1 MAAVPPTGGRSES
14 TDKIVSMLSK
24 RDGISYYHSW
34 SGGRNKVSMVK
45 DSIVREKLL
54 SLIKSRIDPGRYG
67 WSGHFRWP
75 LLSIAVG
82 IVSGLGAILFEELL
96 RHALYY
102 FLHLPTGF
110 LEPVKGVGAAA
121 VASLAATRSWLF
133 LIIPALG
140 GLVSGLLVFFIAP
153 EAEGHGTDAMIE
165 AFHRRGGFIR
175 KRVPF
180 VKILASAL
188 TIGSGGSAG
197 KEGPIAQIGA
207 GFGSFLATVL
217 KLKPRDR
224 RILVLAGAAGGI
236 GAIFHAPLGAAL
248 FAPEVLYRE
257 TEFEFEAI
265 LPCIVSSIVASSIFD
280 QYFGRAALFFP
291 GPVDFAPAEL
301 LPYAIF
307 GVVCA
312 LVGYVYVKVFYDVAR
327 DRFFNRVPIPKALKP
342 ALGGL
347 MLGVIAF
354 LVPQVMDGG
363 YGWIQAALEGKI
375 FWGTMLLLA
384 IMKIVATSCTISSG
398 GSGGVFGPSVFMGA
412 MLGGAFGFLGHNLAP
427 GWVIHPNS
435 FVLVGI
441 GGFFAGVAKVPVA
454 SIIMACEMCS
464 SYTLLVPLMLVSTIS
479 YVLLGRV
486 SLYEKQ
492 VVTRLASP
500 AHMTEFARGLLE
512 EMHVSEAVKL
522 RQVTTIPENM
532 PFDQLIQVISGSQ
545 EAYFPVVDQNDKMS
559 GILSINDIRGVMFEE
574 SLRRLIVAKDVATP
588 NVVRVLWNESLQVA
602 MDKMVLLNVDELPV
616 VQEDAPDKIVAMIS
630 KRDIIS
636 HYHAKGGMG

>member
-1 MAAVPPTGGRSES
+1 MKGA
-14 TDKIVSMLSK
+14 L
-24 RDGISYYHSW
+24 
-34 SGGRNKVSMVK
+34 
-45 DSIVREKLL
+45 VREKLAR
-54 SLIKSRIDPGRYG
+54 LIKSWTATERYG
-67 WSGHFRWP
+67 WAGHFRWP

-82 IVSGLGAILFEELL
+82 VVSGLGAILFEELL
-96 RHALYY
+96 RQALHH
-102 FLHLPTGF
+102 FLHLSTGF
-110 LEPVKGVGAAA
+110 FEPLRG
-121 VASLAATRSWLF
+121 SEAATVAALADIRSPLF

-140 GLVSGLLVFFIAP
+140 GLVSGVLVFFIAP
-153 EAEGHGTDAMIE
+153 EAEGHGTDAMID
-165 AFHRRGGFIR
+165 AFHRRGGYIR

-180 VKILASAL
+180 VKILASAI

-207 GFGSFLATVL
+207 GFGSFLATIL

-280 QYFGRAALFFP
+280 QYYGRTALFFP
-291 GPVDFAPAEL
+291 GPVNFEPVEL
-301 LPYAIF
+301 LPYALF

-312 LVGYVYVKVFYDVAR
+312 LVGYVYVKLFYGAR
-327 DRFFNRVPIPKALKP
+327 DRFFKQVRIPRALKP

-347 MLGVIAF
+347 MMGVIAF
-354 LVPQVMDGG
+354 LVPQIMDGG

-375 FWGTMLLLA
+375 FWGLMLLLVFL
-384 IMKIVATSCTISSG
+384 KIVATSCTISSG

-412 MLGGAFGFLGHNLAP
+412 MLGGAFGFLGHQLAP
-427 GWVIHPNS
+427 GWVVHPNS

-441 GGFFAGVAKVPVA
+441 GGFFAGVAKVPVS
-454 SIIMACEMCS
+454 SIIMACEMCA

-479 YVLLGRV
+479 YLLLGKV

-500 AHMTEFARGLLE
+500 AHMTEFSRGLLE
-512 EMHVSEAVKL
+512 EMYVAEVVKP
-522 RQVTTIPENM
+522 QPVVVVGEKM
-532 PFDQLIQVISGSQ
+532 PLGQLIEVMANSQ
-545 EAYFPVVDQNDKMS
+545 QLYFPVVDGGGGVT
-559 GILSINDIRGVMFEE
+559 GILSINDIREVMFEE
-574 SLRRLIVAKDVATP
+574 SVHQLIVAKDVATP
-588 NVVRVLWNESLQVA
+588 NVVRVFEQDSLQEA
-602 MDKMVLLNVDELPV
+602 LDKMVLLNVDELPV
-616 VQEDAPDKIVAMIS
+616 VKEDTPDEIVAMIS
-630 KRDIIS
+630 KRDIIGY
-636 HYHAKGGMG
+636 YHSRTGTVRPGV

>member
-1 MAAVPPTGGRSES
+1 MDG
-14 TDKIVSMLSK
+14 KIS
-24 RDGISYYHSW
+24 R
-34 SGGRNKVSMVK
+34 
-45 DSIVREKLL
+45 
-54 SLIKSRIDPGRYG
+54 LIKSRIDPERYG

-75 LLSIAVG
+75 LMSMAVG
-82 IVSGLGAILFEELL
+82 VVSGFGAILFEELL
-96 RHALYY
+96 RYALHH

-110 LEPVKGVGAAA
+110 LEPVKGTEAAA
-121 VASLAATRSWLF
+121 VAALAGTRSWLF
-133 LIIPALG
+133 LVIPALG
-140 GLVSGLLVFFIAP
+140 GLVSGLLVYLIAP

-165 AFHRRGGFIR
+165 AFHRRGGHIR
-175 KRVPF
+175 KRVPL
-180 VKILASAL
+180 VKILASAI

-207 GFGSFLATVL
+207 GFGSFLATIL

-257 TEFEFEAI
+257 TEFESEAI
-265 LPCIVSSIVASSIFD
+265 LPCIVSSITASSIFD
-280 QYFGRAALFFP
+280 QYFGRTALFFP
-291 GPVDFAPAEL
+291 GPVDFAPVEL
-301 LPYAIF
+301 LPYAVF

-312 LVGYVYVKVFYDVAR
+312 LVGYLYVKLFYDVAR
-327 DRFFNRVPIPKALKP
+327 DRFFRRVQIPKILKP

-354 LVPQVMDGG
+354 SLPQVMDGG
-363 YGWIQAALEGKI
+363 YGWVQAALEGKI

-384 IMKIVATSCTISSG
+384 LMKIVATSCTISSG

-412 MLGGAFGFLGHNLAP
+412 MLGGAFGYLGHQLAP
-427 GWVIHPNS
+427 GWVIHPNA

-454 SIIMACEMCS
+454 SIIMACEMCA

-479 YVLLGRV
+479 YLLLGKV

-500 AHMTEFARGLLE
+500 AHLTEFTRGILE
-512 EMHVSEAVKL
+512 QMQVAEVVKP
-522 RQVTTIPENM
+522 RKVTTVPENL
-532 PFDQLIQVISGSQ
+532 PLDQLIQVVTGSS
-545 EAYFPVVDQNDKMS
+545 ETYFPVVDQTGRMT
-559 GILSINDIRGVMFEE
+559 GILSINDIREVMFEE
-574 SLRRLIVAKDVATP
+574 SLSRLVVAKDVATL
-588 NVVRVLWNESLQVA
+588 NVVRVFGDDSLQEA
-602 MDKMVLLNVDELPV
+602 LDKMVLLDVDELPV
-616 VQEDAPDKIVAMIS
+616 VEAEAPEEIVSMIS
-630 KRDIIS
+630 KREIIGY
-636 HYHAKGGMG
+636 YHSQGKS

>member
-1 MAAVPPTGGRSES
+1 
-14 TDKIVSMLSK
+14 
-24 RDGISYYHSW
+24 
-34 SGGRNKVSMVK
+34 
-45 DSIVREKLL
+45 
-54 SLIKSRIDPGRYG
+54 
-67 WSGHFRWP
+67 
-75 LLSIAVG
+75 
-82 IVSGLGAILFEELL
+82 
-96 RHALYY
+96 
-102 FLHLPTGF
+102 
-110 LEPVKGVGAAA
+110 
-121 VASLAATRSWLF
+121 
-133 LIIPALG
+133 
-140 GLVSGLLVFFIAP
+140 
-153 EAEGHGTDAMIE
+153 MIE
-165 AFHRRGGFIR
+165 AFHRRGGYIR
-175 KRVPF
+175 KRVPL
-180 VKILASAL
+180 VKILASAI

-280 QYFGRAALFFP
+280 QYFGRSALFFP
-291 GPVDFAPAEL
+291 GPVDFAPVEL

-312 LVGYVYVKVFYDVAR
+312 LVGYLYVKLFYDVAR
-327 DRFFNRVPIPKALKP
+327 DRFFRRVQIPKVLKP

-354 LVPQVMDGG
+354 LLPQVMDGG
-363 YGWIQAALEGKI
+363 YGWVQAALEGKI

-384 IMKIVATSCTISSG
+384 LMKIVATSCTISSG

-412 MLGGAFGFLGHNLAP
+412 MLGGAFGFLGHQLAP
-427 GWVIHPNS
+427 GWVIHPNA

-454 SIIMACEMCS
+454 SIIMACEMCA

-479 YVLLGRV
+479 YLLLGRV

-500 AHMTEFARGLLE
+500 AHLTEFARGLLE
-512 EMHVSEAVKL
+512 EMQVSEVIKP
-522 RQVTTIPENM
+522 RQVTAIPEDM
-532 PFDQLIQVISGSQ
+532 PFDQLVQVVSNSP
-545 EAYFPVVDQNDKMS
+545 ETYFPVFDQEGRMT
-559 GILSINDIRGVMFEE
+559 GILSINDIRQVMFEE
-574 SLRRLIVAKDVATP
+574 GLRRLVVAKDVATP
-588 NVVRVLWNESLQVA
+588 NVVRVFADDSLQEA
-602 MDKMVLLNVDELPV
+602 LDKMVLLNVDELPV
-616 VQEDAPDKIVAMIS
+616 VQAEAPDKIVSMIS
-630 KRDIIS
+630 KREIIGVLPCS
-636 HYHAKGGMG
+636 GGSSELAAVCVRTGSDAGPLNIQV

>member
-1 MAAVPPTGGRSES
+1 MTGRIARLIRSR
-14 TDKIVSMLSK
+14 M
-24 RDGISYYHSW
+24 
-34 SGGRNKVSMVK
+34 
-45 DSIVREKLL
+45 
-54 SLIKSRIDPGRYG
+54 DPERYG
-67 WSGHFRWP
+67 WSGHVRWP

-82 IVSGLGAILFEELL
+82 IVSGFGAILFEELL
-96 RHALYY
+96 RYALDH
-102 FLHLPTGF
+102 FMHLPTGF
-110 LEPVKGVGAAA
+110 MEPVRGTEAAA
-121 VASLAATRSWLF
+121 VAVLGTTRSWLF
-133 LIIPALG
+133 LVIPALG
-140 GLVSGLLVFFIAP
+140 GLVSGLLVFFVAP

-165 AFHRRGGFIR
+165 AFHRGGGYIR
-175 KRVPF
+175 KRVPL
-180 VKILASAL
+180 VKILASAI

-207 GFGSFLATVL
+207 GFGSFLATIL

-301 LPYAIF
+301 LAYAIF
-307 GVVCA
+307 GVICA
-312 LVGYVYVKVFYDVAR
+312 VVGYVYVKLFYDVAR
-327 DRFFNRVPIPKALKP
+327 DRFFRKVRISNALKP

-354 LVPQVMDGG
+354 SLPQVMDGG
-363 YGWIQAALEGKI
+363 YGWVQAALEGKI

-384 IMKIVATSCTISSG
+384 FMKILATSCTIGSG

-412 MLGGAFGFLGHNLAP
+412 MLGGAFGFLGHQLAP
-427 GWVIHPNS
+427 GWVIHPTS

-454 SIIMACEMCS
+454 SIIMACEMCA

-479 YVLLGRV
+479 YVLLGKV

-500 AHMTEFARGLLE
+500 AHMTEFSRGLLE
-512 EMHVSEAVKL
+512 GMQVSEAIKL
-522 RQVTTIPENM
+522 RQVTAIPEDM
-532 PFDQLIQVISGSQ
+532 PFDQLIQVISNSP
-545 EAYFPVVDQNDKMS
+545 EIYFPVFDQEGRMT
-559 GILSINDIRGVMFEE
+559 GILSINDIREVMFEA
-574 SLRRLIVAKDVATP
+574 SLRRLIVAKDVAIP
-588 NVVRVLWNESLQVA
+588 NVVRVGWHESLQEA
-602 MDKMVLLNVDELPV
+602 LDKMVRLNVDELPV
-616 VQEDAPDKIVAMIS
+616 VREESPDKIVGMIS

-636 HYHAKGGMG
+636 YYHSRGKL